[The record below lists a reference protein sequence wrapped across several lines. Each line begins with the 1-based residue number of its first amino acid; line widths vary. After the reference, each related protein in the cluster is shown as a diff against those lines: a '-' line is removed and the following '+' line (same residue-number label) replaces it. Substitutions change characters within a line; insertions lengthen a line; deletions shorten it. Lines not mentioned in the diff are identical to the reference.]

1 MDKATA
7 FFKEL
12 SHALSHFLQK
22 ALAILVNPSV
32 FFKSPGYLR
41 FVIRLRPH
49 TFPWFVRG
57 DLDGFFGLFIDNLLQ
72 LMLIGSLCKF
82 FCGFPTEFITGQIL
96 PGAAISIL
104 LGNVFYA
111 WQARQLAIDSR
122 RGDVTALPFGINTPS
137 LIAFIILIM
146 NPIYQETHDSHL
158 AWQAGLFA
166 CFLNGLMEIGG
177 AYAGDWLRQNTP
189 RAALLCALA
198 GVAITFIA
206 MGFIF
211 QIFSSPL
218 IGLLPMM
225 LILISYGARIR
236 WPLSLPGGFLAVVIG
251 TLLAWTF
258 RSINLTTLN
267 ISTDPIV
274 WGFHPP
280 HAVPRD
286 LFALFL
292 HSTGWKYL
300 AVIFPMGLF
309 NVIGSLQNLESAE
322 AAGDRYPTR
331 PSLLTN
337 GIATLAAAFFGSPF
351 PTTIYIG
358 HPGWKAMGARHGYS
372 ILNGAI
378 ITILCLGGGVT
389 LFLKVVPPECILGIL
404 LWIAII
410 ITAQAFQEIPKEHS
424 LAVAFGLIPAFAAFA
439 LEVVMKQTL
448 LAANVPLSKVAA
460 ALDDPSNP
468 VHLHGLIALSQGFLL
483 VSMIFAAMMAF
494 IIDRKFLKA
503 AQWCLAASLLSFT
516 GFIHAYRLPVDSFWI
531 QNKFGIIAAP
541 EFGIMYLLTFAIL
554 LVLHFQQKS
563 NAKPS
568 RRKKKGKKDEFA
580 EPPKSKV
587 GYL

>member
-1 MDKATA
+1 MEKVQA
-7 FFKEL
+7 FFKGFSARL
-12 SHALSHFLQK
+12 AASFQK
-22 ALAILVNPSV
+22 AVSVLINPSL
-32 FFKSPGYLR
+32 FFKSPEYIR
-41 FVIRLRPH
+41 FSIRLKPE

-72 LMLIGSLCKF
+72 LMLIGSLCKV
-82 FCGFPTEFITGQIL
+82 FCGLPTEFITGQIL

-104 LGNVFYA
+104 LGNFYYA
-111 WQARQLAIDSR
+111 WQARDLAISTR
-122 RGDVTALPFGINTPS
+122 RSDVTALPFGINTPS
-137 LIAFIILIM
+137 LIAFIFLIM
-146 NPIYQETHDSHL
+146 APVYQETHDPHL

-166 CFLNGLMEIGG
+166 CFLNGLMELGG

-218 IGLLPMM
+218 IGILPLM
-225 LILISYGARIR
+225 LILISYGSRMK
-236 WPLSLPGGFLAVVIG
+236 WPLALPGGFVAVVIG
-251 TLLAWTF
+251 TILAWTF

-267 ISTDPIV
+267 VSTDPIV
-274 WGFHPP
+274 WGLHAP
-280 HAVPRD
+280 HAVPKD
-286 LFALFL
+286 LFALLF

-300 AVIFPMGLF
+300 AVILPMGLF

-322 AAGDRYPTR
+322 AAGDSYETK

-337 GIATLAAAFFGSPF
+337 GIATLAAALLGSPF

-372 ILNGAI
+372 VLNGAI
-378 ITILCLGGGVT
+378 ITFLCLAGGVS

-424 LAVAFGLIPAFAAFA
+424 LAVALGLVPAFAAFT
-439 LEVVMKQTL
+439 LEVVVKQTL
-448 LAANVPLSKVAA
+448 TAAKTNLSAVAA
-460 ALDDPSNP
+460 TLDEPNNP
-468 VHLHGLIALSQGFLL
+468 LHLHGLIALSQGFLL
-483 VSMIFAAMMAF
+483 ISMIFAAIMAF

-503 AQWCLAASLLSFT
+503 AQWSFAASLLSFT
-516 GFIHAYRLPVDSFWI
+516 GFIHAYRLPADSFWI
-531 QNKFGIIAAP
+531 QNKFGVLAEP
-541 EFGIMYLLTFAIL
+541 NFGIMYALTGAIL
-554 LVLHFQQKS
+554 MILHYRQKS
-563 NAKPS
+563 SSKS

-580 EPPKSKV
+580 APPKSKV
-587 GYL
+587 SYL